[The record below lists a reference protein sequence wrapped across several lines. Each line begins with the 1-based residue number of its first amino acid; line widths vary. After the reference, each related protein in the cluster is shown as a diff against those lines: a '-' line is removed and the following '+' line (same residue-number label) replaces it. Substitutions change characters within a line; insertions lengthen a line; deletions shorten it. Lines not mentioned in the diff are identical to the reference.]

1 MHLVPRLSVLAT
13 SVVFGAA
20 ATLGASPASAA
31 SATYS
36 VSYLTLGN
44 GTKVVARWN
53 PCRAHSYK
61 VNLASVP
68 AATRPTVLAE
78 TQAAMRVLAA
88 KSGMTFTY
96 KGSTA
101 EVPRQGS
108 YPTQSADIVIAYTTP
123 AKTNYS
129 LWGNTLGMG
138 GYAGGWRSSTTG
150 TTTVYTAGLIKG
162 YLVLDTPDLLA
173 HLKPGFGLGLRRG
186 NLLLHELAH
195 VVGLGHVSN
204 SHLLMNPTMTS
215 YTPNGYAAGD
225 AAGLAMV
232 GRNAGCIP
240 GW

>member
-1 MHLVPRLSVLAT
+1 MRLVPRLTVLVI
-13 SVVFGAA
+13 SVVFAGT
-20 ATLGASPASAA
+20 ATLTASPASAA

-36 VSYLTLGN
+36 LSYMTLGN
-44 GTKVVARWN
+44 GKKVVARWN

-68 AATRPTVLAE
+68 VATRPTVLAE
-78 TQAAMRVLAA
+78 THAAIRVLAA
-88 KSGMTFTY
+88 KSGMSFTY
-96 KGSTA
+96 KGATS

-108 YPTQSADIVIAYTTP
+108 YLTQSADIVIAYTTP
-123 AKTNYS
+123 AKTNFS

-150 TTTVYTAGLIKG
+150 TTTVYSAGLNKG

-173 HLKPGFGLGLRRG
+173 HLKPGFGIGLRRG

-204 SHLLMNPTMTS
+204 AHVLMNPTMTS

>member
-1 MHLVPRLSVLAT
+1 MRLVPRLSVLVT
-13 SVVFGAA
+13 SVAIGAT
-20 ATLGASPASAA
+20 ATLTASPASAA
-31 SATYS
+31 SAAYS
-36 VSYLTLGN
+36 LSYTTLGN
-44 GTKVVARWN
+44 GKQVVARWN

-68 AATRPTVLAE
+68 AAARPTALAE
-78 TQAAMRVLAA
+78 THAAIGVLAA
-88 KSGMTFTY
+88 KSGLTFTY
-96 KGSTA
+96 KGSTT

-108 YPTQSADIVIAYTTP
+108 YLTQSADIVIAYTTP
-123 AKTNYS
+123 AKTSYP
-129 LWGNTLGMG
+129 LWGSTLGMG

-150 TTTVYTAGLIKG
+150 TTTVYTAGVSKG

-204 SHLLMNPTMTS
+204 THLLMNPTMTS
-215 YTPNGYAAGD
+215 YTPNGYAADD